1 MSKYGPLGEY
11 LSQQQV
17 DFCML
22 TFSKVEEIIGASLPA
37 SARRRPWWANDES
50 HVQARSWMRSGWRV
64 RRPRLEKG
72 LVHFVRV
79 GKREGSS
86 TEHSSGKGSSQVIV
100 RGLDAEIV
108 VQLKRKAKRKGCS
121 LEQELRNILHR
132 ATVQDRGELLA
143 EADRIRAMSSGL
155 QQDSVQL
162 LREDRDSR

>member
-1 MSKYGPLGEY
+1 MNKYGPLGDY

-37 SARRRPWWANDES
+37 SAKHRPWWANDES

-72 LVHFVRV
+72 LVNFVRV
-79 GKREGSS
+79 DRREGSPA
-86 TEHSSGKGSSQVIV
+86 EHPSEKATSQVIV

-108 VQLKRKAKRKGCS
+108 VRLKRKAKRKGCS
-121 LEQELRNILHR
+121 LEQELRNILRR
-132 ATVQDRGELLA
+132 AAGQDRGELLA
-143 EADRIRAMSSGL
+143 EADRIRAMSPDI

>member
-1 MSKYGPLGEY
+1 MSKYGSLGEY
-11 LSQQQV
+11 LSQQQA

-22 TFSKVEEIIGASLPA
+22 TFSQVEEIIGASLPA
-37 SARRRPWWANDES
+37 SAKRRSWWANDES

-72 LVHFVRV
+72 IVHFVRV
-79 GKREGSS
+79 GEREGSS
-86 TEHSSGKGSSQVIV
+86 AEHSSGKGSSQVIV

-121 LEQELRNILHR
+121 LEQELRNILRR
-132 ATVQDRGELLA
+132 AAVQDRGDLLA
-143 EADRIRAMSSGL
+143 EADRIRAMSPGI

>member
-1 MSKYGPLGEY
+1 M
-11 LSQQQV
+11 
-17 DFCML
+17 
-22 TFSKVEEIIGASLPA
+22 
-37 SARRRPWWANDES
+37 
-50 HVQARSWMRSGWRV
+50 
-64 RRPRLEKG
+64 
-72 LVHFVRV
+72 
-79 GKREGSS
+79 
-86 TEHSSGKGSSQVIV
+86 
-100 RGLDAEIV
+100 